1 MNSAMTIE
9 LTPQQRRRRL
19 IGLFGLTL
27 TILVLGFL
35 TPPFSQPLEYH
46 DFADQRRLLGV
57 PHMWNVVSNVPF
69 AVIGALGCWWLL
81 RQEVPS
87 KAFADF
93 GAPIAYFVFFFGE
106 FLTCFGS
113 AYYHAN
119 PNNATL
125 VWDRL
130 VFSLL
135 LTSFFAIVVVEFV
148 SDRAGKLILAPM
160 ILLGLYSV
168 LYWHWSELAGEGDV
182 RLYLLVQFCPVIV
195 VPFIVCMFPPRHG
208 QARQFVLVWALF
220 AVAKICELFD
230 AQIYVLTGFWSGH
243 TLKHLIAAVATYC
256 LFHGLR
262 QRQTA

>member
-1 MNSAMTIE
+1 
-9 LTPQQRRRRL
+9 
-19 IGLFGLTL
+19 
-27 TILVLGFL
+27 
-35 TPPFSQPLEYH
+35 
-46 DFADQRRLLGV
+46 
-57 PHMWNVVSNVPF
+57 
-69 AVIGALGCWWLL
+69 
-81 RQEVPS
+81 
-87 KAFADF
+87 
-93 GAPIAYFVFFFGE
+93 
-106 FLTCFGS
+106 
-113 AYYHAN
+113 
-119 PNNATL
+119 
-125 VWDRL
+125 
-130 VFSLL
+130 
-135 LTSFFAIVVVEFV
+135 
-148 SDRAGKLILAPM
+148 M

>member
-81 RQEVPS
+81 RQKAPS

-119 PNNATL
+119 PNNPTL

-130 VFSLL
+130 AFSLL

-148 SDRAGKLILAPM
+148 SDRPGSL
-160 ILLGLYSV
+160 S
-168 LYWHWSELAGEGDV
+168 
-182 RLYLLVQFCPVIV
+182 
-195 VPFIVCMFPPRHG
+195 
-208 QARQFVLVWALF
+208 
-220 AVAKICELFD
+220 
-230 AQIYVLTGFWSGH
+230 
-243 TLKHLIAAVATYC
+243 
-256 LFHGLR
+256 
-262 QRQTA
+262 